1 MKITSEKNFD
11 PLSLA
16 ISLARTEVDQ
26 IEQSFLLEK
35 VAFAMAEEGN
45 TDSALELCNEIPV
58 KELRLPALFKVSLIM
73 LKAGH
78 PESVW
83 NTLDS
88 IIEACRSEA
97 CCFFYDELLPQL
109 DYLHAAGCK
118 VEIRQLLHMALTL
131 VSPENNDLLP
141 GYRLKYLIETLRQ
154 LASHWKEKAE
164 EVVEQILELPLD
176 RLDGGHHD
184 GRWALFEMAL
194 IIRKHNL
201 AWDNERRYRF
211 LKHYAEPAGINLELP
226 AQDETGRTN
235 QHVPK

>member
-1 MKITSEKNFD
+1 MEITPEMSFD
-11 PLSLA
+11 PLQLA
-16 ISLARTEVDQ
+16 ISLARTEEDQ
-26 IEQSFLLEK
+26 FEQTFRLGK
-35 VAFAMAEEGN
+35 VAFVMAEEGN
-45 TDSALELCNEIPV
+45 TDSALGLCNEIPV
-58 KELRLPALFKVSLIM
+58 QELGLPALFELSLIM

-78 PESVW
+78 TDSAW

-109 DYLHAAGCK
+109 DYLHAAGWK
-118 VEIRQLLHMALTL
+118 VEIMELLHMALTL
-131 VSPENNDLLP
+131 VSPENNDLLS

-164 EVVEQILELPLD
+164 EIVEQILELPLD
-176 RLDGGHHD
+176 RLDSGHHD

-201 AWDNERRYRF
+201 AWDKGRSYRF

-226 AQDETGRTN
+226 A
-235 QHVPK
+235 